1 MSTDQPTI
9 ESWGKLAKAPIVE
22 AVLDIDCAL
31 PPGRPVADLERAARE
46 AYGDRYPKSR
56 VQLIQ
61 QQRLETHGGAPP
73 QLTVQQ
79 GIQAFQFLHQDE
91 RQLVQVRVQGYS
103 FNRLAPYTTLDDYLP
118 EIQRTWELFV
128 RIASPVEVRGIRL
141 RYINRIVL
149 PMEGGRVDL
158 DQYLRTGPRLPD
170 EESLMLAGFLSQ
182 NAAIERNTGNHLITV
197 LTHELQ
203 QLETLPIILDITAK
217 SAVQPLN
224 PTNLAEILTRVQSLR
239 DLKNRAFRN
248 TLTSRC
254 LKLFQP

>member
-1 MSTDQPTI
+1 MSDEQI
-9 ESWGKLAKAPIVE
+9 NESWAKLPKAPIVE

-31 PPGRPVADLERAARE
+31 RPGHPVSDLERPARE
-46 AYGDRYPKSR
+46 AYRDHYPKTR

-61 QQRLETHGGAPP
+61 QHRIEAQRGAPP
-73 QLTVQQ
+73 QFSVEQ
-79 GIQAFQFLHQDE
+79 GLQAYQFLHDDE

-118 EIQRTWELFV
+118 EIQRTWELFL
-128 RIASPVEVRGIRL
+128 RIASPVDVRAIRL

-149 PMEGGRVDL
+149 PMESGRADL
-158 DQYLRTGPRLPD
+158 DEYLRIGPRLPD
-170 EESLMLAGFLSQ
+170 EESLMLIGFLSQ
-182 NAAIERNTGNHLITV
+182 NAAVERETGNQLITV
-197 LTHELQ
+197 LTHEPQ
-203 QLETLPIILDITAK
+203 QRETLPIILDITA
-217 SAVQPLN
+217 SYAVQPLDPN
-224 PTNLAEILTRVQSLR
+224 NWAEILARVQSLR

>member
-1 MSTDQPTI
+1 M
-9 ESWGKLAKAPIVE
+9 
-22 AVLDIDCAL
+22 
-31 PPGRPVADLERAARE
+31 ERAARE

-61 QQRLETHGGAPP
+61 HQHLETHEGNPP
-73 QLTVQQ
+73 QLTVEQ
-79 GIQAFQFLHQDE
+79 GIQAFHFLGENEQ
-91 RQLVQVRVQGYS
+91 QLVQVRVQGYS

-149 PMEGGRVDL
+149 PMEGSRVDL
-158 DQYLRTGPRLPD
+158 EQYLRIGPRLPD
-170 EESLMLAGFLSQ
+170 EESLTLVGFLSQ
-182 NAAIERNTGNHLITV
+182 IAAVERNTGNQLITV
-197 LTHELQ
+197 LTHEPQ
-203 QLETLPIILDITAK
+203 QLQTLPIILDITA
-217 SAVQPLN
+217 SYAAQPQDPN
-224 PTNLAEILTRVQSLR
+224 NWAEILARVQSLR

-248 TLTSRC
+248 TLRSRC